1 MPVGAVQ
8 PDAVKKS
15 LIDVIRKDIN
25 RSDSRGSSERDPP
38 PDWLRVVEDA
48 LLRQDM
54 LWVLDQMSDVG

>member
-1 MPVGAVQ
+1 
-8 PDAVKKS
+8 VKKS